1 MQKTMSKILNVL
13 IVLALLGFVGYK
25 IYQMPKF
32 DDGEMAPGFQAQLLD
47 GKDFALSDL
56 RENYV
61 LLDFWGS
68 WCGPCRKEN
77 PDLVKLYDQFSG
89 KSFTDAKGF
98 EIVSVAIETNE
109 RRWKNA
115 IKKDMLDWP
124 YHIVQLDRFKSPIAL
139 EYGVREI
146 PTKYLLDTKGE
157 ILMVNPSFDKLNS
170 FFTNKL
176 KGA

>member
-1 MQKTMSKILNVL
+1 MNFSKVLNVL
-13 IVLALLGFVGYK
+13 LALAFLGFIGYK

-32 DDGEMAPGFQAQLLD
+32 GDGEVAPGFQAELID
-47 GKDFALSDL
+47 GKSFSLSDL
-56 RENYV
+56 NGSYV

-77 PDLVKLYDQFSG
+77 PDLVKLHKTFNG
-89 KSFTDAKGF
+89 KSFSDAKGF

-109 RRWKNA
+109 KRWKRA
-115 IKKDMLDWP
+115 IEKDQLNWP
-124 YHIVQLDRFKSPIAL
+124 HHIVQLDRFKGPIAL

-157 ILMVNPSFDKLNS
+157 ILMVNPTFAKLHA
-170 FFTNKL
+170 FFNEKTN
-176 KGA
+176 